1 MYDLRFIYFLACF
14 PEAGD
19 LRAESPISEQHGPF
33 EDEIPQETDLD
44 GAEQFGSAPEQAEVE
59 NEVDDMGEAIVKCI
73 FESLDIIQDAGA
85 SLNTFQDLLVFAQHM
100 FWRGRGLEDEDQLSS
115 QFRHMTGKRQGSI
128 F

>member
-85 SLNTFQDLLVFAQHM
+85 SLNTFQDLLVFAWHM

-128 F
+128 V